1 MGTDPSKTT
10 VGRPTIWTRVTWGQA
25 PLRPEPPSA
34 PEAYEDEPWI
44 ADQPGVNFDAAL
56 LSTAFGWARRPFA
69 LREGVRLARALARR
83 PQTAAGPIGG
93 LLGEGARLLRGG
105 SRLEPWKSDR
115 RYADRA
121 WSGNPLFRSLAQAH
135 MAVGLAVDELLDG
148 AALDPHTDYRL
159 RLASSNAV
167 AALAPANFLL
177 LNPAAL
183 KAVIDTGG
191 ASIVTG
197 GRRLAHDMRTPPRL
211 PARSEPSEF
220 ELGRDLAATPGTVVL
235 RTPAMEVI
243 QYGPRTPRV
252 RTEPI
257 VIVPSLVNKY
267 YLTDLS
273 PGRSLVEYLLDG
285 GYEVFHLSW
294 VNPGPEQDRFD
305 LDTYIDAITT
315 GIETTRA
322 ISRADRVH
330 TIGVCAGGQL
340 LSIALAHL
348 AERGEQEQVA
358 SMMLTVAILDHSD
371 PASPTGL
378 LNRETAEAAIA
389 RVERTG
395 YVDGREMA
403 ESLAWLRPIDSIW
416 WAWVQRYLLAAD
428 IPKMD
433 LFHWSEDTT
442 NLPAALVRDLLELTL
457 DNKLTSPGA
466 LETLGSPVD
475 LGKVEVP
482 AYLLAGRTD
491 NLTPWRSCYRT
502 AAMLGSNSRF
512 VLVNGGHLQ
521 AILRPP
527 GGRQAGF
534 RTGGDTPQD
543 PARWLERSTDREG
556 SWWDHYLKWL
566 ARRSSGTRGAPRR
579 AGDKT
584 HPGLEPAPG
593 SYVRRRL
600 DD

>member
-1 MGTDPSKTT
+1 VATDPSKPP
-10 VGRPTIWTRVTWGQA
+10 VGRSTVWSRVAWGQA
-25 PLRPEPPSA
+25 NVPRERA
-34 PEAYEDEPWI
+34 PEQERLEEEPWI
-44 ADQPGVNFDAAL
+44 ADQPGVAFDAAL

-69 LREGVRLARALARR
+69 LRESLQLARAVARR
-83 PQTAAGPIGG
+83 PQTAARPVSG
-93 LLGEGARLLRGG
+93 LLAETARILGG
-105 SRLEPWKSDR
+105 SSKLEPWRTDR

-121 WSGNPLFRSLAQAH
+121 WSGNRLFRSLAQAH
-135 MAVGLAVDELLDG
+135 AAVARSTDELLDDAG
-148 AALDPHTDYRL
+148 LDPGTDYRL
-159 RLASSNAV
+159 RLSSSNVMAAV
-167 AALAPANFLL
+167 APANFPL

-183 KAVIDTGG
+183 KAMIDTGG
-191 ASIVTG
+191 TSLVTG
-197 GRRLAHDMRTPPRL
+197 SRRLIEDMRSPPRL

-220 ELGRDLAATPGTVVL
+220 ELGRDLAATPGTVVK
-235 RTPAMEVI
+235 RTAAMELI
-243 QYGPRTPRV
+243 QYRARTPRV
-252 RTEPI
+252 RSEPI
-257 VIVPSLVNKY
+257 VVVPSLVNKY

-294 VNPGPEQDRFD
+294 INPGPEHRHFD
-305 LDTYIDAITT
+305 LDTYIAAIAE
-315 GIETTRA
+315 GIETSRA
-322 ISRADRVH
+322 ISRAERVH

-340 LSIALAHL
+340 LTIALAHL
-348 AERGEQEQVA
+348 ANSGDQEQVA

-371 PASPTGL
+371 PTSPTGL
-378 LNRETAEAAIA
+378 LNRETAESAIG
-389 RVERTG
+389 RIERAG
-395 YVDGREMA
+395 LVDGREMA
-403 ESLAWLRPIDSIW
+403 ESLAWLRPVDSIW

-466 LETLGSPVD
+466 LEVLGAHVD
-475 LGKVEVP
+475 LGQVKVP

-502 AAMLGSNSRF
+502 AGMLGSDCRF

-534 RTGGDTPQD
+534 RTGTGTPHA
-543 PARWLERSTDREG
+543 PAQWLQRSTDRNG
-556 SWWDHYLKWL
+556 SWWDHYIKWL
-566 ARRSSGTRGAPRR
+566 DRRSSGTRGAPKR
-579 AGDKT
+579 AGDDA
-584 HPGLEPAPG
+584 HPGLGAAPG
-593 SYVRRRL
+593 AYARRRL

>member
-1 MGTDPSKTT
+1 VATDPSKPPS
-10 VGRPTIWTRVTWGQA
+10 GSSTIWTRVAWGQTH
-25 PLRPEPPSA
+25 LRPEPPAA
-34 PEAYEDEPWI
+34 PERPEDEPWI
-44 ADQPGVNFDAAL
+44 ADQPGVAFDAAL

-69 LREGVRLARALARR
+69 LRESLRLARSLARR
-83 PQTAAGPIGG
+83 PQTAVGPLAGLFVEGTRVVIGK
-93 LLGEGARLLRGG
+93 
-105 SRLEPWKSDR
+105 STLEPWTRDR

-121 WSGNPLFRSLAQAH
+121 WSGNPFFRSLAQAH
-135 MAVGLAVDELLDG
+135 AAVGDAVEDVLEG
-148 AALDPHTDYRL
+148 AALDPSSDYRL
-159 RLASSNAV
+159 RLLSSNLV
-167 AALAPANFLL
+167 AALAPANFPLS
-177 LNPAAL
+177 NPAAL

-191 ASIVTG
+191 ASLVTG
-197 GRRLAHDMRTPPRL
+197 TRRLLDDMSAPPRL
-211 PARSEPSEF
+211 PARSEPSDF
-220 ELGRDLAATPGTVVL
+220 ELGKDLAATPGTVVQ
-235 RTPAMEVI
+235 RTPAHELI
-243 QYGPRTPRV
+243 QYRARTPRV

-294 VNPGPEQDRFD
+294 INPGPEHKGFD
-305 LDTYIDAITT
+305 LDTYIAAIAE

-322 ISRADRVH
+322 ISRAERVH

-340 LSIALAHL
+340 LTIALAHL
-348 AERGEQEQVA
+348 AGHGNLEQVA
-358 SMMLTVAILDHSD
+358 SMMLTVAVLDHSD
-371 PASPTGL
+371 PTSPTGL

-389 RVERTG
+389 RVERAG
-395 YVDGREMA
+395 LVDGREMA

-457 DNKLTSPGA
+457 DNKLTKPGS
-466 LETLGSPVD
+466 LETLGAPVD
-475 LGKVEVP
+475 LGQVKVP
-482 AYLLAGRTD
+482 AYLIAGRTD

-502 AAMLGSNSRF
+502 AAMLGSNCRF

-534 RTGGDTPQD
+534 RTGSSTPRD
-543 PARWLERSTDREG
+543 PRRWLQRSTERGG
-556 SWWDHYLKWL
+556 SWWEHYLKWL
-566 ARRSSGTRGAPRR
+566 DRRSSGTRGAPRR
-579 AGDKT
+579 AGDAN
-584 HPGLEPAPG
+584 HPELEPAPG

-600 DD
+600 DE

>member
-1 MGTDPSKTT
+1 MATDPSKPP
-10 VGRPTIWTRVTWGQA
+10 VGRSTIWSRVAWGQTNI
-25 PLRPEPPSA
+25 PRERPVER
-34 PEAYEDEPWI
+34 EILEEEPWI
-44 ADQPGVNFDAAL
+44 ADQPGVAFDAAL

-69 LREGVRLARALARR
+69 LRESLGLARAVARR
-83 PQTAAGPIGG
+83 PQTVARPIGG
-93 LLGEGARLLRGG
+93 LLAETSRILGG
-105 SRLEPWKSDR
+105 SSRLEPWRTDR

-121 WSGNPLFRSLAQAH
+121 WSGNRLFRSLAQAH
-135 MAVGLAVDELLDG
+135 AAVGIAAEELLEG
-148 AALDPHTDYRL
+148 AALDPATDYRL
-159 RLASSNAV
+159 RLTSSNLV
-167 AALAPANFLL
+167 AAAAPANFPL

-183 KAVIDTGG
+183 KAMIDTGG
-191 ASIVTG
+191 GSLVTG
-197 GRRLAHDMRTPPRL
+197 TRRFLNDMSSPPRL
-211 PARSEPSEF
+211 PARSEPSDF
-220 ELGRDLAATPGTVVL
+220 ELGKDLAATPGAVVF
-235 RTPAMEVI
+235 RTPVMELI
-243 QYGPRTPRV
+243 QYRARTPRV
-252 RTEPI
+252 RSEPM

-294 VNPGPEQDRFD
+294 INPGPEHDRFD
-305 LDTYIDAITT
+305 LDTYIAAIVE

-322 ISRADRVH
+322 ISRAERAH

-340 LSIALAHL
+340 LTIALAHL
-348 AERGEQEQVA
+348 AGRGEQDQIA

-371 PASPTGL
+371 PTSPTGL
-378 LNRETAEAAIA
+378 LNRETAEAAID
-389 RVERTG
+389 RVERAG
-395 YVDGREMA
+395 LVDGREMA

-457 DNKLTSPGA
+457 DNKLTIPGA
-466 LETLGSPVD
+466 LETLGAPVD
-475 LGKVEVP
+475 LGMVKVP

-502 AAMLGSNSRF
+502 AAMLGSDARF

-534 RTGGDTPQD
+534 STGSGTPRD
-543 PARWLERSTDREG
+543 PARWLQRSSDRDG
-556 SWWDHYLKWL
+556 SWWEHYLKWL
-566 ARRSSGTRGAPRR
+566 DRRSNGTRAAPKR
-579 AGDKT
+579 AGDAR
-584 HPGLEPAPG
+584 HPELEPAPG
-593 SYVRRRL
+593 TYARRRL
-600 DD
+600 DE